1 LYDFSC
7 KGGCVKKTFNA
18 VYKDGVLVPLQD
30 PGLPEQET
38 VRLQIVPASVQIT
51 AAVAR
56 HKVNRFI
63 LDNVSYLMG
72 AGQPA
77 LVEGERLV
85 WHVPVMLTYP
95 DRGVVGLVGF
105 LDVDAESGDL
115 LVAADTVV
123 ELTRHA
129 HAIASAS

>member
-1 LYDFSC
+1 M
-7 KGGCVKKTFNA
+7 KKIFNA
-18 VYKDGVLVPLQD
+18 IYKDGVLVPLQD
-30 PGLPEQET
+30 PDLADLAT
-38 VRLQIVPASVQIT
+38 VRLQIVPANVKIT
-51 AAVAR
+51 AAGAR

-72 AGQPA
+72 AGQPT
-77 LVEGERLV
+77 LVERDRLV

-115 LVAADTVV
+115 QVTADTVV
-123 ELTRHA
+123 DLTRHA